1 MITSGGLRWRVGPFQ
16 LSMDTRI
23 HVVVVAGEITTFM
36 MNSNQ
41 PKSQSVSAESL
52 ADLNDELAA
61 MVRTGIPLD
70 EGLRNAAK
78 YLKADSQNFIR
89 HLLQKIEEGAS
100 LDEAVQSEAIQLPS
114 SYVALIKSGI
124 RMGRLPEALTSFA
137 SFARARMDLR
147 REIGAALIYPA
158 IILIIAFMLSLFVCF
173 VIFPELVTA
182 NEIFHLKNTLVMNT
196 LMNLFGFYQNWFI
209 LIPAIFLVLLFSWK
223 FSRHSFMLSREVNQ
237 SGLKS
242 LATNIAYGWVPG
254 YRRLVL
260 DMNYSTF
267 AEMAGVLLS
276 YHIPLSDSLVL
287 AAECT
292 GNSKMIN
299 QFRTVAKKLEQ
310 GEGIEVSIQ
319 SVAELPGYIQSM
331 LMNPAHQN
339 RLPDIMSEIAR
350 VYQTRVL
357 NRIEWIKNIVPVG
370 LVVLVAGGITV
381 CYALL
386 VFLPFVEI
394 LKMLGSP
401 SV

>member
-1 MITSGGLRWRVGPFQ
+1 MITSGGLRWRVGPF
-16 LSMDTRI
+16 LLKMDTRT

-36 MNSNQ
+36 MNANQ

-78 YLKADSQNFIR
+78 YLKADSKNFIR

-114 SYVALIKSGI
+114 TYVALIKSGI

-147 REIGAALIYPA
+147 RELGAALIYPA

-182 NEIFHLKNTLVMNT
+182 NELFQLKNTLVMNT
-196 LMNLFGFYQNWFI
+196 LMSLFGFYRNWFI
-209 LIPAIFLVLLFSWK
+209 LIPAIFLALLFSWK

-242 LATNIAYGWVPG
+242 LATNIAYGWVPS

-299 QFRTVAKKLEQ
+299 QFRTVAEKLEQ
-310 GEGIEVSIQ
+310 GEGIEGSIQ
-319 SVAELPGYIQSM
+319 SAAELPGYIQSM

>member
-1 MITSGGLRWRVGPFQ
+1 
-16 LSMDTRI
+16 MDTRTHI
-23 HVVVVAGEITTFM
+23 VVVAGEITTFM

-41 PKSQSVSAESL
+41 TKSQSVSAESL

-114 SYVALIKSGI
+114 TYVALIKSGI
-124 RMGRLPEALTSFA
+124 KMGRLPEALTSFA

-147 REIGAALIYPA
+147 RELGAALIYPA

-182 NEIFHLKNTLVMNT
+182 NELFQLKNTLVMNT
-196 LMNLFGFYQNWFI
+196 LMSLFGFYQNWFI
-209 LIPAIFLVLLFSWK
+209 LIPAIFLALLFSWK

-299 QFRTVAKKLEQ
+299 QFRSVAEKLEQ
-310 GEGIEVSIQ
+310 GEGIEGSIQ
-319 SVAELPGYIQSM
+319 SAAELPGYIQSM

>member
-1 MITSGGLRWRVGPFQ
+1 
-16 LSMDTRI
+16 
-23 HVVVVAGEITTFM
+23 M

-41 PKSQSVSAESL
+41 PKSQRVSTESL

-61 MVRTGIPLD
+61 MVHTGIPLD

-78 YLKADSQNFIR
+78 YLKADSKDFIR

-114 SYVALIKSGI
+114 TYVALIKSGI

-147 REIGAALIYPA
+147 RELGAALIYPA

-173 VIFPELVTA
+173 VIFPELVNA
-182 NEIFHLKNTLVMNT
+182 NELFQLKNTLVMNM
-196 LMNLFGFYQNWFI
+196 LMSLFGFYQNWFI
-209 LIPAIFLVLLFSWK
+209 LIPAIFLALLFSWK

-292 GNSKMIN
+292 GNSKMVN
-299 QFRTVAKKLEQ
+299 QFRAVAEKLEQ
-310 GEGIEVSIQ
+310 GEGIEGSIQ
-319 SVAELPGYIQSM
+319 SAAELPGYIQSM

-357 NRIEWIKNIVPVG
+357 NRIEWIQNIVPVG